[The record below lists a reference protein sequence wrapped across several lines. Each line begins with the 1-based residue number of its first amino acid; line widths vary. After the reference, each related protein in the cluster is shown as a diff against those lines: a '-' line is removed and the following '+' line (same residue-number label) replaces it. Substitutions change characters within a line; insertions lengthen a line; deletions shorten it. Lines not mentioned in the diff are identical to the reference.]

1 MPTLLQHRFTR
12 ARAFLLLAA
21 LLLAQWVLVQHEAEF
36 EPHAAGHTC
45 EWCLT
50 HAPLAAGALSAAQPV
65 LPAGGAHVRPVAI
78 LPASPGAPALAYFS
92 HPPPVFLP
100 A

>member
-1 MPTLLQHRFTR
+1 MSTLLQHRFTR
-12 ARAFLLLAA
+12 ARALLLLAA
-21 LLLAQWVLVQHEAEF
+21 LLLAQWVLVQHEIEF

-65 LPAGGAHVRPVAI
+65 LPVGGAHEQPVAI
-78 LPASPGAPALAYFS
+78 LLAFPGTQTLAYFS
-92 HPPPVFLP
+92 RAPPVFLP